1 MLLEISNNFR
11 FLGQF
16 CVVGQGEIVNEKQV
30 STLENDESNHLQSF
44 PDNMTPENMTFGY
57 RQFVQ

>member
-30 STLENDESNHLQSF
+30 STLENDESNHLQRF
-44 PDNMTPENMTFGY
+44 PDTNTTPENMAFA
-57 RQFVQ
+57 